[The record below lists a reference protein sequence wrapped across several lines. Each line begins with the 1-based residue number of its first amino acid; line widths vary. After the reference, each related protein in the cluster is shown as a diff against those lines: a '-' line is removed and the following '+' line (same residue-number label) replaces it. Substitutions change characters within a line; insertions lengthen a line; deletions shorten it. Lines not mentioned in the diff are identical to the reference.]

1 MRTLYIDTHLNDLN
15 IILFEDTNIIKE
27 EHIINERNNS
37 TLLMPS
43 IAKVIDNELFD
54 EILVINGP
62 GSFTGVRLGVT
73 VAKTLAYTMN
83 KKIKAIS
90 FLDAM
95 HTNTDK
101 DICAFSDGNGYYIK
115 DFKTDEIMYLKN
127 KEYTEYKEN
136 KNIETDVS
144 IDYKKLLD
152 YSKSIDY
159 INPHAVNPIYIK
171 KIGVEEND
179 SKN

>member
-15 IILFEDTNIIKE
+15 IILFDNNEIVKE
-27 EHIINERNNS
+27 EHVINERNNS

-43 IAKVIDNELFD
+43 IAKVIDNEEFD

-90 FLDAM
+90 YLDAM
-95 HTNTDK
+95 HASSGK
-101 DICAFSDGNGYYIK
+101 DICAFSEGNGYYIK
-115 DFKTDEIMYLKN
+115 DYNTNDIMYLKN
-127 KEYTEYKEN
+127 KEYNDYSLEKE
-136 KNIETDVS
+136 IETDAT

-152 YSKSIDY
+152 YSKSLDY